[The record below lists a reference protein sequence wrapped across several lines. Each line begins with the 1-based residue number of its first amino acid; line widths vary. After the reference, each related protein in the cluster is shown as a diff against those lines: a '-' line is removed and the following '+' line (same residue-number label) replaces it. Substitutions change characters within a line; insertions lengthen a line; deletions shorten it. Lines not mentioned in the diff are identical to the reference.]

1 MAKKKQFAGKKTK
14 LASLPL
20 TQALTSQAEGGA
32 TSSPP
37 RPPLSLLASEP
48 LTWDEVSAGRGGPL
62 AAAFLFLVQELAD
75 IRLAMQSSPRPRWAR
90 SSDLPARPGT
100 PASRNHAGPAPGP
113 GKPSGPAE
121 PVFSFIVAPSLTL
134 SRSPRQR
141 LGVAPRIS
149 PVKPRCRQTSN
160 NPTCKGGVAN
170 CPYRGGD
177 QIARITYDGHSVLGG
192 FLPPNERE
200 PAFITSA
207 FLRKADGG
215 EGERRARGGLVTPGP
230 QNEIG

>member
-75 IRLAMQSSPRPRWAR
+75 IRLAMQSSPG
-90 SSDLPARPGT
+90 L
-100 PASRNHAGPAPGP
+100 PGP
-113 GKPSGPAE
+113 DH
-121 PVFSFIVAPSLTL
+121 
-134 SRSPRQR
+134 
-141 LGVAPRIS
+141 RIS
-149 PVKPRCRQTSN
+149 LPDRVPQPPAIMQALRQ
-160 NPTCKGGVAN
+160 
-170 CPYRGGD
+170 
-177 QIARITYDGHSVLGG
+177 ARESLQDLQSQ
-192 FLPPNERE
+192 LPP
-200 PAFITSA
+200 
-207 FLRKADGG
+207 L
-215 EGERRARGGLVTPGP
+215 
-230 QNEIG
+230 